1 MPEFYPKEINEF
13 ISSVRSDLI
22 GSENKSKHS
31 NMTKEEW
38 EALDWLNALQK
49 DGKIVI
55 QPADKNGGICV
66 IDRVDYIEE
75 ANRQLTDSLET
86 ETDEN
91 GKYYEKSSEKKVKDQ
106 YNEIKRTIEE
116 GVEKGYFS
124 KELGKIYFQKSQK
137 QVIFTSYL
145 KYTRI
150 MIKFRRVGQ

>member
-1 MPEFYPKEINEF
+1 M
-13 ISSVRSDLI
+13 
-22 GSENKSKHS
+22 
-31 NMTKEEW
+31 
-38 EALDWLNALQK
+38 
-49 DGKIVI
+49 
-55 QPADKNGGICV
+55 